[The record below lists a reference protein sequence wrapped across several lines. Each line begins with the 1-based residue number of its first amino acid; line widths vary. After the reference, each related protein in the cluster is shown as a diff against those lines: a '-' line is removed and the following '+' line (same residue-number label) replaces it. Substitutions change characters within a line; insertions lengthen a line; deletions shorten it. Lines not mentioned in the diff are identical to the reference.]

1 MAYSFKV
8 YISDGKEYFEYGD
21 GQKTIKKSFAFSQSL
36 MDILYLDIWSHS
48 ELFNRMGE
56 NLYSLYPDKDPK
68 LVEEIKDDLNTLS
81 KVHVYFEFLR
91 LEWLDKLEQAEKQ
104 DFQDILKLL
113 PRKQLTHL
121 PMNISTIQ
129 RQLMALW
136 NHVLDILSPD
146 EPIQKKMADYYS
158 SKRDRRLGSPEVFE
172 FQPLRMSFEA
182 VDSMTFTEVLY
193 PKSIYN
199 IIDFFVRECI
209 KREVRFRVCKHCN
222 QFFALTG
229 HINTEYCDRP
239 FDSAG
244 RTCKEIGALRLWEK
258 KKADTPALKAYSKEY
273 KKRFAW
279 IKYGKITKEAFYEWA
294 EEARKKRDLCVRGGI
309 TLDAF
314 KEWLKN

>member
-1 MAYSFKV
+1 MAYSYKV

-21 GQKTIKKSFAFSQSL
+21 GQKTTKKSFAFSQSL
-36 MDILYLDIWSHS
+36 MDILYLDIWSYS

-56 NLYSLYPDKDPK
+56 NLYSLYSNKDLK

-104 DFQDILKLL
+104 DFKDVLNLL

-121 PMNISTIQ
+121 PMNISTMQ
-129 RQLMALW
+129 QQLIALW

-146 EPIQKKMADYYS
+146 EPMQKKMADYYNP
-158 SKRDRRLGSPEVFE
+158 KRERRLGSPDVFE
-172 FQPLRMSFEA
+172 FQPLSMSFEA
-182 VDSMTFTEVLY
+182 IDKKTFTEVLH
-193 PKSIYN
+193 PKSIYD

-209 KREVRFRVCKHCN
+209 NREIRFRVCKHCN
-222 QFFALTG
+222 RFFALTG

-244 RTCKEIGALRLWEK
+244 RTCKEMGALRLWEK
-258 KKADTPALKAYSKEY
+258 KKAENPALKAYSKAY

-294 EEARKKRDLCVRGGI
+294 EKAREKRELCLNGGMSLEEFKAW
-309 TLDAF
+309 LDD
-314 KEWLKN
+314 